1 MAMQA
6 MHLKSVNIRNW
17 IPYEIQML
25 HSNDILDSNN
35 QVKFYLCSYNT
46 GYCKTDHTLM
56 CQ

>member
-46 GYCKTDHTLM
+46 GYCKTDHSLM